1 MDLWSPPG
9 LHLES
14 VGEGKLHGNACV
26 TAATMLRKW
35 ERSCE
40 LCKALSG
47 ERGGDASSVFGDNA
61 TDLGGCARD
70 KRAS

>member
-1 MDLWSPPG
+1 MG
-9 LHLES
+9 
-14 VGEGKLHGNACV
+14 GNACV

-61 TDLGGCARD
+61 TDLGGCVRD